1 MIELKHIV
9 KEYNQ
14 KVVLND
20 ICLTIEQ
27 GQSVAFTGHNGC
39 GKSTL
44 LKVISGLVRPTKGTV
59 FLEKGKLIHYV
70 PEHFPQMNLTA
81 KQYLFYM
88 GKLEAPLHKEASHQI
103 KASHHMGTL
112 PHMKNLRGVELK
124 SYIHELAEEF
134 FVSNMLDIPM
144 KYLSKGSLQKIGVMQ
159 ALLKEPDILLLDEPL
174 SGQDVMSQQVFIQ
187 KIQELQKHNVT
198 ILMSCHE
205 PYLVDAVAD
214 EVYQFN
220 DGKIFLANH
229 RLADEVR
236 WYRMFFVRTK
246 EADIP
251 ENWKGRLQFTEQGCI
266 LRAEESECD
275 RAMAEMLEAG
285 WNLRGMRMEKEH
297 SKEEKHSME
306 EGAFQ

>member
-1 MIELKHIV
+1 MIELKRIV
-9 KEYNQ
+9 KEYNK
-14 KVVLND
+14 KVVLDD
-20 ICLTIEQ
+20 IDLTIGQ

-44 LKVISGLVRPTKGTV
+44 LKVIAGLVRPTKGIV
-59 FLEKGKLIHYV
+59 CLEKGKLIHYV

-81 KQYLFYM
+81 MQYLLYM
-88 GKLEAPLHKEASHQI
+88 GKMENLESAILRTHIHK
-103 KASHHMGTL
+103 
-112 PHMKNLRGVELK
+112 
-124 SYIHELAEEF
+124 LAENF

-159 ALLKEPDILLLDEPL
+159 ALLIEPDILLLDEPL

-214 EVYQFN
+214 EVYQLN
-220 DGKIFLANH
+220 DGKIVLTDH
-229 RLADEVR
+229 RLADEAR
-236 WYRMFFVRTK
+236 WYMMFFVRTK
-246 EADIP
+246 KVDIP
-251 ENWKGRLQFTEQGCI
+251 ENWKGRLQFTEHGCI

-275 RAMAEMLEAG
+275 RAMAKMLEAG
-285 WNLRGMRMEKEH
+285 WNLRGMHMDGD
-297 SKEEKHSME
+297 HSME
-306 EGAFQ
+306 GEYSMDEDHSM